1 MQSTTTM
8 AFSDSGTGEPALLY
22 LPGWCGG
29 REVFSPLL
37 ARTAET
43 RRSVSVDWRGHG
55 ESSGTGLDFGTDE
68 LIEDAIE
75 LINKLQLDQVVPV
88 ALSHAGWVALELR
101 RKLGPER
108 IPAVVLLDWMPLG
121 TPPGFA
127 EALQALQDPEEWST
141 TRAQLFGLWRAGVD
155 RPDVLQYIESM
166 SAYGFP
172 MWSRAGREILQSFA
186 AQPTPLAE
194 FAALAAS
201 GSPCPTAHLYAQP
214 RDDSYLSA
222 QQAFAAEHDWFHV
235 HRLSANS
242 HFPCLEVPTES
253 AAAISNFVAGVE

>member
-1 MQSTTTM
+1 MRSTTTL

-55 ESSGTGLDFGTDE
+55 ESPSTGVDFGTDE
-68 LIEDAIE
+68 LIDDAIE
-75 LINKLQLDQVVPV
+75 LIDDLQLDQVVPV

-101 RKLGPER
+101 RKLGAEQ
-108 IPAVVLLDWMPLG
+108 IPAVVLSDWMPLG

-127 EALQALQDPEEWST
+127 EALQALQDSEEWSA
-141 TRAQLFGLWRAGVD
+141 TRAQLFGLWSAGVD
-155 RPDVLQYIESM
+155 RPDVLRYIESM

-194 FAALAAS
+194 FAALVAS
-201 GSPCPTAHLYAQP
+201 GSACPTAHLTRNRAMTRICP
-214 RDDSYLSA
+214 LS
-222 QQAFAAEHDWFHV
+222 
-235 HRLSANS
+235 RLSQPSTTGSTFTACPRTATSRAWKYRRNL
-242 HFPCLEVPTES
+242 PRP
-253 AAAISNFVAGVE
+253 

>member
-8 AFSDSGTGEPALLY
+8 AFSDSGTAEPALLY

-55 ESSGTGLDFGTDE
+55 ESPGPGLDFGTDE

-101 RKLGPER
+101 RKLGAER

-127 EALQALQDPEEWST
+127 EALQALQDPEEWSA
-141 TRAQLFGLWRAGVD
+141 TRASCSACGV
-155 RPDVLQYIESM
+155 P
-166 SAYGFP
+166 G
-172 MWSRAGREILQSFA
+172 W
-186 AQPTPLAE
+186 T
-194 FAALAAS
+194 
-201 GSPCPTAHLYAQP
+201 
-214 RDDSYLSA
+214 
-222 QQAFAAEHDWFHV
+222 
-235 HRLSANS
+235 
-242 HFPCLEVPTES
+242 VPTYS
-253 AAAISNFVAGVE
+253 STSSR

>member
-55 ESSGTGLDFGTDE
+55 ESPGTGLDFGTDE

-101 RKLGPER
+101 RKLGAER

-172 MWSRAGREILQSFA
+172 MWSRAGREILQSLA
-186 AQPTPLAE
+186 AQPTP
-194 FAALAAS
+194 
-201 GSPCPTAHLYAQP
+201 
-214 RDDSYLSA
+214 LSA

>member
-1 MQSTTTM
+1 MRSTTTL

-55 ESSGTGLDFGTDE
+55 ESPSTGVDFGTDE

-75 LINKLQLDQVVPV
+75 LIDNLQLDRVVPV

-101 RKLGPER
+101 RKLGAER

-127 EALQALQDPEEWST
+127 EALQALQDPEEWSA
-141 TRAQLFGLWRAGVD
+141 TRAQLFGLWSAGVD

-172 MWSRAGREILQSFA
+172 HVVPCRPGDPPVVRRPAHAARRIRRTRGKRLTMPDGASVRA
-186 AQPTPLAE
+186 
-194 FAALAAS
+194 
-201 GSPCPTAHLYAQP
+201 TA
-214 RDDSYLSA
+214 R
-222 QQAFAAEHDWFHV
+222 
-235 HRLSANS
+235 
-242 HFPCLEVPTES
+242 
-253 AAAISNFVAGVE
+253 